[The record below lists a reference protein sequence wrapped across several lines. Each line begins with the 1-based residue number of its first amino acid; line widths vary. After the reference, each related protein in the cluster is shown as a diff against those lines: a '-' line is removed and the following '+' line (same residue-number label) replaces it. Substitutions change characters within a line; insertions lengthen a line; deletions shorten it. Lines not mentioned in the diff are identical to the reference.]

1 MSPFRNTVT
10 SPYVVSTLTL
20 ATALSLNMLD
30 AELRISLSVV
40 GSVFIFLVVGVP
52 CGALTIH

>member
-1 MSPFRNTVT
+1 MSPFLNTVT

-40 GSVFIFLVVGVP
+40 GSVFIFLVVGV
-52 CGALTIH
+52 G